1 MDNDKVANASDCLA
15 LTIRKEHRLV
25 VVKKAV
31 TKTILISWKSILA
44 AIALSIVNLFV

>member
-1 MDNDKVANASDCLA
+1 MDNFNNSNCLA

-31 TKTILISWKSILA
+31 KKTIVVSWKAIVA
-44 AIALSIVNLFV
+44 AITLSLVNLFV